1 MAAPLRAPHDAA
13 LHNVSDVFKLGLQY
27 IVLVLASLK
36 VFFSPIA
43 SCFFHFCIISLD
55 NSYQAVYILP

>member
-27 IVLVLASLK
+27 IVLIMASLK
-36 VFFSPIA
+36 GFFFPISSWFCHFFRFFS
-43 SCFFHFCIISLD
+43 
-55 NSYQAVYILP
+55 